1 MGKIRNR
8 DKGFTNFM
16 ERWYTIGTGKIA
28 AQVPKYW
35 YERKDFIMAVM
46 HLTEAN
52 FEQEVLNSDIPVLV
66 DFWAPWCGP
75 CKRLAPV
82 IEEIAEE
89 VTDVKIC
96 KVNTDEADTLA
107 LKYRVRSIPT
117 LILFKNG
124 EAAATSIGEKQ
135 KSEIMNFI
143 KA

>member
-1 MGKIRNR
+1 MRNR
-8 DKGFTNFM
+8 KNGFLINL
-16 ERWYTIGTGKIA
+16 G
-28 AQVPKYW
+28 
-35 YERKDFIMAVM
+35 YERKDLIMAVV

-52 FEQEVLNSDIPVLV
+52 FEQEVLQSDIPVLV

-75 CKRLAPV
+75 CKMLSPI
-82 IEEIAEE
+82 IEEIAGE

-107 LKYRVRSIPT
+107 LNYKVMSIPT

-124 EAAATSIGEKQ
+124 EIAA
-135 KSEIMNFI
+135 KSVGAKPKAEIMEFI

>member
-1 MGKIRNR
+1 MNDDVHYNIIQNTTYSLLS
-8 DKGFTNFM
+8 F
-16 ERWYTIGTGKIA
+16 
-28 AQVPKYW
+28 V
-35 YERKDFIMAVM
+35 IMSVV

-52 FEQEVLNSDIPVLV
+52 FEQEVLRSDIPVLV

-75 CKRLAPV
+75 CKMLSP
-82 IEEIAEE
+82 IIDEIAQE

-107 LKYRVRSIPT
+107 LNYKVMSIPT

-124 EAAATSIGEKQ
+124 EIAAKSIGAKQ
-135 KSEIMNFI
+135 KSEIMDFI

>member
-1 MGKIRNR
+1 MVYYFGKKVVYYEKQKNWFLINL
-8 DKGFTNFM
+8 G
-16 ERWYTIGTGKIA
+16 
-28 AQVPKYW
+28 
-35 YERKDFIMAVM
+35 YERKDLIMAVV

-52 FEQEVLNSDIPVLV
+52 FEQEVLQSDIPVLV

-75 CKRLAPV
+75 CKMLSPI
-82 IEEIAEE
+82 IEEIAGE

-107 LKYRVRSIPT
+107 LNYKVMSIPT

-124 EAAATSIGEKQ
+124 EIAAKSIGAKQ
-135 KSEIMNFI
+135 KSEIMDFI

>member
-1 MGKIRNR
+1 MVYYFGKKVVYYEKQKHWFLINL
-8 DKGFTNFM
+8 G
-16 ERWYTIGTGKIA
+16 
-28 AQVPKYW
+28 
-35 YERKDFIMAVM
+35 YERKDLIMAVV

-52 FEQEVLNSDIPVLV
+52 FEQEVLQSDIPVLV

-75 CKRLAPV
+75 CKMLSPI
-82 IEEIAEE
+82 IEEIAGE

-107 LKYRVRSIPT
+107 LNYKVMSIPT

-124 EAAATSIGEKQ
+124 EIAA
-135 KSEIMNFI
+135 KSVGAKPKVEIMEFI